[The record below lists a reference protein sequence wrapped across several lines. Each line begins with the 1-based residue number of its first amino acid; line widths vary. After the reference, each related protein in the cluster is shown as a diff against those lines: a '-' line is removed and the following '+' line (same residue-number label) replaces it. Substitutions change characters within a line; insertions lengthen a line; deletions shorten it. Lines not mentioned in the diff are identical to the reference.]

1 MYIDAS
7 FATHNDAKSHSGII
21 IKLYGC
27 TIMGRSIKQKIISKD
42 STEAELIAL
51 SDNILT
57 AVNIFDLLKDLKIK
71 IDDTT
76 IYQDN
81 KSVIH
86 LLSTNNYKSRN
97 KYIKMRLNLV
107 KEIIDS
113 NNLNIKYIPTIEMMS
128 DLLTKPLNGYLFKKH
143 VDAIQHVCETKGR

>member
-1 MYIDAS
+1 M
-7 FATHNDAKSHSGII
+7 
-21 IKLYGC
+21 
-27 TIMGRSIKQKIISKD
+27 
-42 STEAELIAL
+42 
-51 SDNILT
+51 
-57 AVNIFDLLKDLKIK
+57 KDLKIK